1 MTTAPS
7 RPLTA
12 DAPLRRGSSGF
23 GYLPGLD
30 GLRAISV
37 LAVILY
43 HADVVQMGG
52 GFLGVEVFFVI
63 SGYLIT
69 SLLLAESWRSGRISL
84 RNFWMRRA
92 RRLLPALYALLI
104 AVVLVS
110 ALFTPDAFAQ
120 LQGDVVAAFF
130 YVSNWWNIIHEQ
142 SYFVA
147 AGRPPLLLHLW
158 SLAIEEQ
165 FYLFLPIIF
174 GVFFGALRKR
184 RLAIAAVVG
193 ALASTLWMA
202 TLYTPGEDPSRVY
215 YGTDTRLSGLLLG
228 VALAAMWPANGFDE
242 RRVGKRA
249 GPVLDG
255 MGLVGLAILAWA
267 FVRLNE
273 FDSFI
278 YEGGFLLIDVATLAV
293 IAVVVHPSS
302 KLTRWLGVGWLAW
315 IGRRSYGLYLWH
327 WPVFV
332 LTRPDLDVPIHGWAL
347 FVFRMSITLA
357 LTEIS
362 FRLIETPIRNGAL
375 RRHLDELRSPTSTAN
390 RRHARQAIGFG
401 SVAGLLALVV
411 LIVGPITQ
419 PPDTTVDTTLTEIA
433 DDPTPIAP
441 DPPADQTLEQ
451 AAQEDAAA
459 DPSVPATPATA
470 ADGAAPAPAA
480 PAQAWVGTPVPG
492 GVSAVGDSVI
502 IGAAQQLRN
511 HVPNVSINAKVAR
524 QFDEAIWVV
533 AGLRDQGQLAD
544 NVLVHMGTN
553 GWLSAGQFDHLM
565 ETADGRTVVWVNVR
579 APRSWEGITNQRIQ
593 EGVDRWPNA
602 TMVDWYGH
610 SANHPEWFAE
620 DGVHLT
626 ESGGNAY
633 GELIRRHLP

>member
-7 RPLTA
+7 RPLTS
-12 DAPLRRGSSGF
+12 DAPPRRGSSGF

-37 LAVILY
+37 MAVIFY
-43 HADVVQMGG
+43 HADIVQIGG

-69 SLLLAESWRSGRISL
+69 SLLLAESWRSGRTSL
-84 RNFWMRRA
+84 RNFWTRRA
-92 RRLLPALYALLI
+92 RRLFPALYALLI
-104 AVVLVS
+104 AVVFVS
-110 ALFTPDAFAQ
+110 AVFIPDAFEQ

-165 FYLFLPIIF
+165 FYLFLPVIF
-174 GVFFGALRKR
+174 AVFFGALRKR
-184 RLAIAAVVG
+184 RLAIAAVIG
-193 ALASTLWMA
+193 ALASTIWMA

-228 VALAAMWPANGFDE
+228 VALATMWPPNGFNE
-242 RRVGKRA
+242 RQVGKRA

-293 IAVVVHPSS
+293 IGVVVHPAS
-302 KLTRWLGVGWLAW
+302 KLKRWLGVGWLAW

-347 FVFRMSITLA
+347 FAFRMSITLV

-362 FRLIETPIRNGAL
+362 FRLIETPIRNGAI
-375 RRHLDELRSPTSTAN
+375 RRHIDELRSPTSTAR

-401 SVAGLLALVV
+401 SVAGLLAIVV
-411 LIVGPITQ
+411 LVVGPIAE
-419 PPDTTVDTTLTEIA
+419 PPDTTIDTTLTEIA
-433 DDPTPIAP
+433 DDPALIEP
-441 DPPADQTLEQ
+441 DPPADETIAQAAAEQ
-451 AAQEDAAA
+451 ATD
-459 DPSVPATPATA
+459 S
-470 ADGAAPAPAA
+470 APAPTEAPVAGA
-480 PAQAWVGTPVPG
+480 PAPGRTETPALWAGTPVPG
-492 GVSAVGDSVI
+492 GVTAVGDSVI
-502 IGAAQQLRN
+502 IGAAQHLRN
-511 HVPNVSINAKVAR
+511 HVPDVSINAKVAR

-533 AGLRDQGQLAD
+533 AGLRDQQQLAD
-544 NVLVHMGTN
+544 NILIHMGTN

-565 ETADGRTVVWVNVR
+565 DSADGRNVVWVNVR

-602 TMVDWYGH
+602 TLVDWNGH
-610 SANHPEWFAE
+610 SANHPDWFAA

-626 ESGGNAY
+626 DPGGNAY
-633 GELIRRHLP
+633 GGLIRRHLP